1 MTRQRSMGFRV
12 TIALALTVTILLI
25 LESLSRI
32 VLTVR
37 ADLASQEPTWSQY
50 ASDVGW
56 ERRPLF
62 KGVIVGERYGHQPV
76 QPMRE
81 FDAHGYFSVDTAQIQ
96 DTTHKRILAIGD
108 SNTFG
113 WGVPTNSAFPEVL
126 DELREDADVIN
137 LGVSGYT
144 SLQGYDTL
152 VKHFTTI
159 RPNLVIA
166 SFSFNDRRVVPSV
179 QSIDSR
185 EKFESEA
192 RSHEFDFLRRKVYLL
207 RMLQAFISQLDFRE
221 RRTQTDFLVDL
232 RSAKTRVSPEQY
244 RENLERIA
252 RFCRERQ
259 VPLVFVLFQ
268 DNPAQSEHLRAGI
281 THMSDGRYDQAEAEL
296 RIAVNMDNWIS
307 DLARKYL
314 SIVLD
319 HRGASEEAKAMATLV
334 LPVEKMMHGGGLLRL
349 DNEYNEIM
357 RAVGQEYGAPVI
369 EAGRAL
375 AQDASLYLDLA
386 HPDERGHRL
395 VATLLN
401 PVVDG
406 LLYNPRSSALAKSN

>member
-1 MTRQRSMGFRV
+1 MTRQRSIGSRV
-12 TIALALTVTILLI
+12 LITLALTVSVLLL

-37 ADLASQEPTWSQY
+37 ADLASPEPTWSQY
-50 ASDVGW
+50 SADVGW
-56 ERRPLF
+56 ERRPFF

-81 FDAHGYFSVDTAQIQ
+81 FDAQGYFSVDTAQLH

-113 WGVPTNSAFPEVL
+113 WGVPTSRAFPEVL

-144 SLQGYDTL
+144 SLQGYETL
-152 VKHFTTI
+152 VKHFTTV
-159 RPNLVIA
+159 RPDLVIA
-166 SFSFNDRRVVPSV
+166 SFSFNDRRVVPSA
-179 QSIDSR
+179 QGIDSR
-185 EKFESEA
+185 EKFETEA
-192 RSHEFDFLRRKVYLL
+192 RSHQFDFLRRKVYLF
-207 RMLQAFISQLDFRE
+207 RMLQAFISQVDFRE
-221 RRTQTDFLVDL
+221 RQPQADFFVDL

-244 RENLERIA
+244 RQNLERIA

-268 DNPAQSEHLRAGI
+268 DNPAQSKHVRTGMAYLSNGQ
-281 THMSDGRYDQAEAEL
+281 YDQAEAEL

-314 SIVLD
+314 SVVLD

-334 LPVEKMMHGGGLLRL
+334 LPAEKMMHGGGLLRL
-349 DNEYNEIM
+349 DVEYNEIM
-357 RAVGQEYGAPVI
+357 RSVGREYGAPVI

-401 PVVDG
+401 PVLDG
-406 LLYNPRSSALAKSN
+406 LLHSPRSPALAQSH